1 MSEAFLYVFFVQ
13 LSLNLKLGDGS
24 PYGPQGAG
32 IHPGLL
38 GKHGA
43 LNTHSVDSPALLSN
57 IITGD
62 GSPYGP
68 QGPGGLK
75 PGALYGS

>member
-13 LSLNLKLGDGS
+13 LSLSLKLGDGS

-38 GKHGA
+38 EKLKAPNSHF
-43 LNTHSVDSPALLSN
+43 VDPPALLSN

-68 QGPGGLK
+68 KGPGGLR